1 MCWKSVAG
9 FLGVSDRTLHR
20 RIEYNIDSSFTE
32 KELALLLFLLE
43 SDGETAR
50 ESSSILFINC
60 ITIPSLCLGLF
71 CRL

>member
-1 MCWKSVAG
+1 MCWKAVAG
-9 FLGVSDRTLHR
+9 FLGVSERTLHR
-20 RIEYNIDSSFTE
+20 RIEYNIDSSFSE
-32 KELALLLFLLE
+32 KELALLFLLE